1 MKHTFGRVC
10 AIAREESGLRQ
21 ESASELLH
29 VSTRSI
35 SDYERNIT
43 IPPQDIV
50 LAMMK
55 HYNAPWLGY
64 MYLQLTN
71 EVGRAVLPELELRQL
86 SASIL
91 DLQVGIMEASEM
103 HKQIA
108 KVGRDDVIDNSEQPI
123 WCECTNAIKSLA
135 GAAFSV
141 IFAPMHKEKTAHKR
155 AAT

>member
-1 MKHTFGRVC
+1 MKHTFGKVC
-10 AIAREESGLRQ
+10 VIAREESGLRQ
-21 ESASELLH
+21 EPAAELLH
-29 VSTRSI
+29 VSTRSL

-50 LAMMK
+50 LAMMN
-55 HYNAPWLGY
+55 HYSAPWLGY
-64 MYLQLTN
+64 MYLKLTN
-71 EVGRAVLPELELRQL
+71 EVGKAVLPEIKLRQL

-91 DLQVGIMEASEM
+91 DFQVGILEASEM

-108 KVGRDDVIDNSEQPI
+108 KVGRDDMIDRTEQPI

-141 IFAPMHKEKTAHKR
+141 LFAPIQKEKTAHKR